1 MQRGPLRPPRTLT
14 LTLTLTFTL
23 TLTLSLTLTLT
34 RCDAYLFRLDSPP
47 RWVLGPTPGVDR
59 AVMHAELPPGRQVQH
74 ARGWMGWIDDA
85 WHEMPTARVHCT
97 HRVN

>member
-1 MQRGPLRPPRTLT
+1 
-14 LTLTLTFTL
+14 
-23 TLTLSLTLTLT
+23 
-34 RCDAYLFRLDSPP
+34 
-47 RWVLGPTPGVDR
+47 VLGPTPGVDR

>member
-1 MQRGPLRPPRTLT
+1 MIHQRHCADRTRGFPRVYGNGRSTLYP
-14 LTLTLTFTL
+14 
-23 TLTLSLTLTLT
+23 
-34 RCDAYLFRLDSPP
+34 C
-47 RWVLGPTPGVDR
+47 GGCPGVDR